1 MIIAIDFDGTIAVSK
16 FPEILGLQF
25 KVKKYIQKLKDDG
38 HYIIIYTCRN
48 GDNLT
53 NAINFLLE
61 NGIPFDRINDNSPE
75 NLRQY
80 NSANTR
86 KVYADV
92 YVDDKQVGGLPLWS
106 EIYQF
111 IKQKSNELNHTT
123 TTQAAANDL

>member
-25 KVKKYIQKLKDDG
+25 KAKKYIQKLKEDG
-38 HYIIIYTCRN
+38 HYIIVYTCRS

-61 NGIPFDRINDNSPE
+61 RGIPFDRVNDNSPE
-75 NLRQY
+75 NLKQY

-106 EIYQF
+106 EIYEF
-111 IKQKSNELNHTT
+111 IKQKSDERNYTP
-123 TTQAAANDL
+123 AD

>member
-25 KVKKYIQKLKDDG
+25 KAKKYIQKLKDDG

-61 NGIPFDRINDNSPE
+61 KGIPFDRINDNSPE
-75 NLRQY
+75 NLKQY

-92 YVDDKQVGGLPLWS
+92 YIDDKQVGGLPLWS

-111 IKQKSNELNHTT
+111 IKQKSDEHH
-123 TTQAAANDL
+123 